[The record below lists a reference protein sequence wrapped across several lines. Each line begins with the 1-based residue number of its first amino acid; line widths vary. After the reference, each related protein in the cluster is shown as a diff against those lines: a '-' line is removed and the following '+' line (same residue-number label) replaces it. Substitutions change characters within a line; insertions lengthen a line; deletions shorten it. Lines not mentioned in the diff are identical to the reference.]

1 MGVIGSADGPTSI
14 IVSSEPSGMS
24 MVSILLIAAIAVA
37 IVIIGVVAWALTRHG
52 KE

>member
-14 IVSSEPSGMS
+14 IVSSEPTGMG
-24 MVSILLIAAIAVA
+24 ILAIAAVAVVIVVIAL
-37 IVIIGVVAWALTRHG
+37 VAWALTRHG

>member
-14 IVSSEPSGMS
+14 IVSQEVSSMS
-24 MVSILLIAAIAVA
+24 MVGLFALAAVA
-37 IVIIGVVAWALTRHG
+37 VVIIGVVAWAFTRHG

>member
-14 IVSSEPSGMS
+14 IVSSEPTDMS
-24 MVSILLIAAIAVA
+24 MLGILAIAAVA
-37 IVIIGVVAWALTRHG
+37 VIIVVIALVAWALTRHG

>member
-14 IVSSEPSGMS
+14 IVSSEPTGS
-24 MVSILLIAAIAVA
+24 MLGILAIAAVA
-37 IVIIGVVAWALTRHG
+37 VIIVVIALVAWALTRHG